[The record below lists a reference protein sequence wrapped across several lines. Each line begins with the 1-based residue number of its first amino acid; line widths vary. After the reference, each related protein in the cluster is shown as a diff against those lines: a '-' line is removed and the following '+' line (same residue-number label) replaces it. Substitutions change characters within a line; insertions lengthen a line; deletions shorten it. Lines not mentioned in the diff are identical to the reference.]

1 MVNRMGRLLSAVV
14 IGTVSGFAL
23 YLIPAMLMDA
33 ASISPEFTA
42 TLFLG
47 GLIGTG
53 VFVSRRAPT
62 VRAVWGR
69 GCLVWSVECL
79 WASVVPLYVPWLALA
94 ESGVLD
100 PGPSQLRD
108 AMMWEAKMYSVA
120 GFGLCFLLGAV
131 LFALYIRTKRP
142 MERHV

>member
-69 GCLVWSVECL
+69 GCLVWSYVCL
-79 WASVVPLYVPWLALA
+79 LASLVPLYVPWLALA

-131 LFALYIRTKRP
+131 LLALYIRTKRP

>member
-79 WASVVPLYVPWLALA
+79 LASVVPLYVPWLALA
-94 ESGVLD
+94 ESGILD

>member
-14 IGTVSGFAL
+14 IGTISGFVL
-23 YLIPAMLMDA
+23 YFIPATVMDA

-42 TLFLG
+42 MLFLG

-69 GCLVWSVECL
+69 GCLVGSVECL
-79 WASVVPLYVPWLALA
+79 LVSVVLLYVPWLASA
-94 ESGVLD
+94 ESGILD

-108 AMMWEAKMYSVA
+108 AMMWEAEMYSVA

>member
-1 MVNRMGRLLSAVV
+1 MVSRIGRLLSAVV
-14 IGTVSGFAL
+14 IGTISGFAL
-23 YLIPAMLMDA
+23 YLIPAMLIDA
-33 ASISPEFTA
+33 ASISPKFTA

-62 VRAVWGR
+62 IRAVWGR
-69 GCLVWSVECL
+69 SCLVWSVECL
-79 WASVVPLYVPWLALA
+79 LASVIPLYVPWLALA
-94 ESGVLD
+94 ESGILN

-108 AMMWEAKMYSVA
+108 AMMWEARLYSVA
-120 GFGLCFLLGAV
+120 GIGLCFLLGAV